1 MEKEILQNANKR
13 IENTTPRKAIA
24 VQKQQ
29 GSSSYIT
36 SSNTLTRYQPIPLHF
51 EECHFLW
58 RQLKQGFEM
67 RN

>member
-29 GSSSYIT
+29 D
-36 SSNTLTRYQPIPLHF
+36 
-51 EECHFLW
+51 
-58 RQLKQGFEM
+58 KK
-67 RN
+67 